1 MTDENKGT
9 DVIVSPTANMDLIER
24 LVSNPDVDVE
34 KLQKVLDMQ
43 EHAMDKA
50 AQRDFN
56 AAMVVAQKNMP
67 IVGKDKNNNQTQ
79 SKYSSYEAIL
89 KATKPVYTAAG
100 FSVSFYEEDAKSEGE
115 IRVCADIM
123 HEGGCTVKRHVD
135 IPLDNAGI
143 AGKVNKTNT
152 HAKGSSISYGRSY
165 LIKMIFNIPTGDEDD
180 GNGAGCQYITE
191 EQENKLLSMIDDND
205 LDANGT
211 YKTQLFKYLK
221 VDSLA
226 ILPAKAFN
234 KAKMAINAAIKSQ
247 EKK

>member
-1 MTDENKGT
+1 MSNGEKGKEVVVT
-9 DVIVSPTANMDLIER
+9 TTADMDLVER

-67 IVGKDKNNNQTQ
+67 IVGKDKNNTQTK

-89 KATKPVYTAAG
+89 KATQPVYTAAG
-100 FSVSFYEEDAKSEGE
+100 FSVSFYEEDAKADGE

-123 HEGGCTVKRHVD
+123 HEGGCTVKRHID
-135 IPLDNAGI
+135 IPIDNAGI
-143 AGKVNKTNT
+143 AGKVNKTAT

-165 LIKMIFNIPTGDEDD
+165 LIKMIFNIPTGDDDD

-191 EQENKLLSMIDDND
+191 DQENELLAMVDDNK
-205 LDANGT
+205 LNANDK
-211 YKTQLFKYLK
+211 YMAQLLKYLK
-221 VDSLA
+221 VDSLDL
-226 ILPAKAFN
+226 LPAKDFK
-234 KAKMAINAAIKSQ
+234 KAKVAINAAIKSQ